1 MKANRPEIPKE
12 FKASKS
18 RTSKS
23 SLFGFQ
29 KDVTL
34 VSYVP
39 KINKA
44 VNLLSTMHYDAAID
58 PDTNE
63 ERKPEIITFYNRTK
77 CGVDILDKMC
87 KQYSVLRNSRRWPL
101 TIFFD
106 LMNIVGVNALVIN
119 QMNALPEKIT
129 RRNFLHDLSFN
140 LIKPLLIR
148 QASNETLPRQLKF
161 RIGALLDS
169 TAQEFQE
176 PQHDLTP
183 KTGRVGRC
191 ALCTRARNQSTKK
204 WRKTCYKWFCPDHQA
219 VVCPECYEK
228 NKNSN

>member
-1 MKANRPEIPKE
+1 
-12 FKASKS
+12 
-18 RTSKS
+18 
-23 SLFGFQ
+23 
-29 KDVTL
+29 
-34 VSYVP
+34 
-39 KINKA
+39 
-44 VNLLSTMHYDAAID
+44 MHYDAAID

-148 QASNETLPRQLKF
+148 RASNETLPRQLKF

-183 KTGRVGRC
+183 KTQTSWS
-191 ALCTRARNQSTKK
+191 LCTLHESPESVDKK
-204 WRKTCYKWFCPDHQA
+204 
-219 VVCPECYEK
+219 VVQDLLQMVLSRSP
-228 NKNSN
+228 SSSMS